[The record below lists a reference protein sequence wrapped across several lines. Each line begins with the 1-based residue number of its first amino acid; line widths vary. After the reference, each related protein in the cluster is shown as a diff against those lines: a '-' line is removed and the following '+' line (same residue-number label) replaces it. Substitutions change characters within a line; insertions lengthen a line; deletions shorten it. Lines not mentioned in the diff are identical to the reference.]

1 MLKKILL
8 GVSLIFISF
17 SSNAYASSREDNF
30 LNLTAKSAIVID
42 SETGEVIYSY
52 NESEKTQMASTT
64 KLMTALILSE
74 YRNKGDLIR
83 FTKSAMLEPSTSV
96 YKDIA
101 PYLKE
106 NDLLSAESVMNGLLL
121 KSGNDMA
128 TIIAEDISGSKLEF
142 SYLMDDK
149 AKELGMNDS
158 DFYTPSGLDT
168 DNVLDGENHYSTAYD
183 MALLGLASYKN
194 EWVRESMS
202 LKNYEMKT
210 EEGYSF
216 VVENTNKNLGLNGCI
231 GGKTGFTTKAG
242 RCLVAV
248 YERDDRVLI
257 GVVLGGTKEGY
268 FEDMNKIMDFAYK
281 EEKSVL
287 YNKNDVITEK
297 SCVFKPWIWVGKE
310 KEYNIPMYISE
321 DISLYKN
328 AFNENYV
335 NIEIKY
341 NDVSL
346 WNLKDDTIVGEL
358 VMTCKNEVKMFNLYT
373 NVSTKDFIKDNMKTY
388 LITAS
393 ILILSAFLLLLF
405 LKNRLVSKNNN

>member
-287 YNKNDVITEK
+287 YNKNDVVTEK

-388 LITAS
+388 LITGS